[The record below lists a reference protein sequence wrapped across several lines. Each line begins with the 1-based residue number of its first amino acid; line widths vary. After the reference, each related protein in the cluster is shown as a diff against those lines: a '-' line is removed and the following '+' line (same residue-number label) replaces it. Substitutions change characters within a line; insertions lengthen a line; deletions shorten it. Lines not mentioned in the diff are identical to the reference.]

1 MAVLIQTN
9 KIKFILYERKPLPF
23 SQISFIPNI
32 KSDMN
37 FLLRYGN
44 FFLFAIL
51 EIFALYLVTH
61 NKKQN
66 EIYQSSANRITG
78 FFYDNFSSVQKY
90 LSIQEL
96 ADSLAKENAELRTQL
111 ESSKYVAVQQR
122 GVVRFPLDT
131 STIRPDTAQKKDV
144 MQQFTYMAAEVI
156 KNSIAR
162 QDNFLTVNRGSLHGV
177 KQGMGV
183 ISPDGIVG
191 IVTNVTPHYS
201 QVMSILNKRASIT
214 AMLRRNRFF
223 GSLVWHSNNPR
234 VMTLESIPKYA
245 EITKGD
251 TIITSGFSEIFPGE
265 LKIGRVTDYRIENGS
280 NFFTIDVE
288 LWNDLSNIRYVYI
301 IENKLIEE
309 MKTLNKEPTFGK

>member
-1 MAVLIQTN
+1 
-9 KIKFILYERKPLPF
+9 
-23 SQISFIPNI
+23 
-32 KSDMN
+32 MN

-51 EIFALYLVTH
+51 EIFALFLVTH

-78 FFYDNFSSVQKY
+78 FFYENFSTIQKY

-111 ESSKYVAVQQR
+111 ESSKYVTVQQR
-122 GVVRFPLDT
+122 GAVRFPLDT
-131 STIRPDTAQKKDV
+131 STIRPDTSQKKDV
-144 MQQFTYMAAEVI
+144 LQQFTYIAAEVV

-162 QDNFLTVNRGSLHGV
+162 QDNFLTINRGSLHGI
-177 KQGMGV
+177 KQSMGV

-191 IVTNVTPHYS
+191 IVTNVNPHFS
-201 QVMSILNKRASIT
+201 QVMSILNKRASIS

-223 GSLVWHSNNPR
+223 GPLVWRSNNPR
-234 VMTLESIPKYA
+234 YMTLEGIPKHA
-245 EITKGD
+245 EVFKGD

-265 LKIGRVTDYRIENGS
+265 LKIGRVSDFRIENGS
-280 NFFTIDVE
+280 NFFTVDVE
-288 LWNDLSNIRYVYI
+288 MWNDLSNIRYVYVV
-301 IENKLIEE
+301 ENKFIEE
-309 MKTLNKEPTFGK
+309 LKLFNKEPVSGK

>member
-1 MAVLIQTN
+1 
-9 KIKFILYERKPLPF
+9 
-23 SQISFIPNI
+23 
-32 KSDMN
+32 MN

-90 LSIQEL
+90 LSVQEL

-111 ESSKYVAVQQR
+111 ESSKYVIVEER
-122 GVVRFPLDT
+122 GSVRFPLDT

-144 MQQFTYMAAEVI
+144 LQLFTYVAAEVV

-162 QDNFLTVNRGSLHGV
+162 QDNYLTINRGSNHGV
-177 KQGMGV
+177 KQSMGV
-183 ISPDGIVG
+183 ISPDGVVG

-201 QVMSILNKRASIT
+201 QVMSMLSKRASIS
-214 AMLRRNRFF
+214 ALIKRSRFF
-223 GSLVWHSNNPR
+223 GPLVWRGTNPR
-234 VMTLESIPKYA
+234 YMTLEGIPKHA
-245 EITKGD
+245 EVVKGD
-251 TIITSGFSEIFPGE
+251 TIMTSGFSEIFPGE
-265 LKIGRVTDYRIENGS
+265 LKIGRVSDYRIENGS
-280 NFFTIDVE
+280 NFYTIDVE
-288 LWNDLSNIRYVYI
+288 LWNDLSTLRYVYVV
-301 IENKLIEE
+301 ENKFIDEL
-309 MKTLNKEPTFGK
+309 KFLNKEPVFGK

>member
-1 MAVLIQTN
+1 
-9 KIKFILYERKPLPF
+9 
-23 SQISFIPNI
+23 
-32 KSDMN
+32 MN

-51 EIFALYLVTH
+51 EIFALFLVTH

-78 FFYDNFSSVQKY
+78 FFYENFSTIQKY

-111 ESSKYVAVQQR
+111 ESSKYVTVQQR
-122 GVVRFPLDT
+122 GSVRFPLDT

-144 MQQFTYMAAEVI
+144 LQQFTYIEAEVV

-162 QDNFLTVNRGSLHGV
+162 QDNFLTINRGSLHGI
-177 KQGMGV
+177 KQSMGV

-191 IVTNVTPHYS
+191 IVTNVTPHFS
-201 QVMSILNKRASIT
+201 QVMSILNKRASIS
-214 AMLRRNRFF
+214 AMLRRSRFF
-223 GSLVWHSNNPR
+223 GPLVWKSNNPR
-234 VMTLESIPKYA
+234 YMTLEGIPKHA
-245 EITKGD
+245 EVVKGD

-265 LKIGRVTDYRIENGS
+265 LRIGRISDFRIENGS
-280 NFFTIDVE
+280 NFYTIDVE
-288 LWNDLSNIRYVYI
+288 LWNDLSNIRYVYVVD
-301 IENKLIEE
+301 NKFIEE
-309 MKTLNKEPTFGK
+309 LKLFNKEPVSGK